1 MESTLSN
8 EFVYRE
14 LEETD
19 YEGYIELMQK
29 FKKYDYIVTRE
40 NFSIY
45 LNKMKVEDL
54 AKIVVLYSP
63 TKKRILGA
71 GTVFILNKLHY
82 RPVGQIEDVVIT
94 RSLRGLGFGHTLI
107 NNLKYIALQEYNC
120 YNVILHCDEEN
131 VRFYEKCGFSK
142 SGVEMRI

>member
-19 YEGYIELMQK
+19 YEGYIELHREFTPLNK
-29 FKKYDYIVTRE
+29 SIRTADELSTKLPVTDLNTAPLLGADSNLHLYKKYDYVVTRE

-45 LNKMKVEDL
+45 LNKMYVEDL

-71 GTVFILNKLHY
+71 GTVFILHLCTFKT
-82 RPVGQIEDVVIT
+82 PIFEDIPTHKIVNQ
-94 RSLRGLGFGHTLI
+94 L
-107 NNLKYIALQEYNC
+107 
-120 YNVILHCDEEN
+120 
-131 VRFYEKCGFSK
+131 
-142 SGVEMRI
+142 

>member
-1 MESTLSN
+1 MESSFSN

-14 LEETD
+14 LEEAD
-19 YEGYIELMQK
+19 YEGYIDLMRK
-29 FKKYDYIVTRE
+29 FKNYDHIVTRE
-40 NFSIY
+40 EFSIY

-63 TKKRILGA
+63 TKKKILGA
-71 GTVFILNKLHY
+71 GTIFILHKLHY

-94 RSLRGLGFGHTLI
+94 KNLRGLGFGHTLI
-107 NNLKYIALQEYNC
+107 NNLKYIAVNEYNC
-120 YNVILHCDEEN
+120 YKIILHCDEEN
-131 VRFYEKCGFSK
+131 TRFYEKCGFFK